1 MRKNARVGI
10 LLCMIG
16 AVIFFVSLYFY
27 LPIAFYMDSA
37 SYDRLE
43 GLPVEAYNIY
53 YFSIVGFFLT
63 AIFEISGFVLALRS
77 KPSTGDKD
85 KTG

>member
-1 MRKNARVGI
+1 MRKNAKVGI

-16 AVIFFVSLYFY
+16 AVVFFVSLYFY

-37 SYDRLE
+37 FYRVE
-43 GLPVEAYNIY
+43 GLSVEAYNIY